1 MLYDFQCRYE
11 SVKIQ
16 RIYIG
21 YLRSNKCIYLSIY
34 ISILTMYLSI
44 QAKITDDEDNTGMF
58 AMLSEF
64 KQALAVK
71 KPETGRIKIISGIGP

>member
-1 MLYDFQCRYE
+1 
-11 SVKIQ
+11 
-16 RIYIG
+16 
-21 YLRSNKCIYLSIY
+21 
-34 ISILTMYLSI
+34 MYLFI

-71 KPETGRIKIISGIGP
+71 KPETGRIKIIWNRSLVKDRKWCFILGKKSFKRCLIQFSTSFI